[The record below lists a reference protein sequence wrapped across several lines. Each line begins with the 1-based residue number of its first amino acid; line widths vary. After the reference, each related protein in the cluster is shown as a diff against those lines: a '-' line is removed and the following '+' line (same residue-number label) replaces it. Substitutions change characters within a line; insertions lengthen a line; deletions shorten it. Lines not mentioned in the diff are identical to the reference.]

1 MMKVLALLFSLM
13 APGAGH
19 IFTGD
24 YTQGIVLGGL
34 FSVGRSGL
42 LPLSLRLFKV
52 QSERGMLQAF
62 YACNWFY
69 ILLILYAAVSAF
81 LQTES
86 NTSAHFLYAIFSVIC
101 ISVAYKKT
109 FSAFIFSAIC
119 GRKNAYAFYLKNRK
133 SPTEKK

>member
-1 MMKVLALLFSLM
+1 MKFLALLFSLM

-19 IFTGD
+19 ILGGD
-24 YTQGIVLGGL
+24 YTQGVVLGVL
-34 FSVGRSGL
+34 FVLGRSGL
-42 LPLSLRLFKV
+42 LPLALRMLNV
-52 QSERGMLQAF
+52 QSKRGLLRAF

-81 LQTES
+81 LQTKS

-119 GRKNAYAFYLKNRK
+119 GRKNAYAFYLQNRK